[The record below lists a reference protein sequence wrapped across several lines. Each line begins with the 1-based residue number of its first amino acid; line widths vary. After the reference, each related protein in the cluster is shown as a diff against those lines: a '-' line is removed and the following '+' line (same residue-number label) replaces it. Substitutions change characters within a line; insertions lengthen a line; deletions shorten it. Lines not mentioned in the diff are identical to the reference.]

1 MKRLIYLLLM
11 MFFLAGCINPTTPS
25 SVTFYYPRADF
36 EYNSSDGILA
46 PEVRSHG
53 GNTSTAY
60 LLDQYLDGPLGEKLV
75 NPFPADAS
83 LISVHTVDN
92 TVFIT
97 VSDTMA
103 QLSGAPLI
111 LACACLGRTGME
123 LSGTNQAH
131 IQCKSLLLDGKT
143 SIIVN
148 EETIFYSDSFHS
160 SNSEVE

>member
-1 MKRLIYLLLM
+1 MKRIFVMILMLLL
-11 MFFLAGCINPTTPS
+11 LSGCTGAATAS
-25 SVTFYYPRADF
+25 SVTFYYPRASF
-36 EYNSSDGILA
+36 EYNAPDGILA

-60 LLDQYLDGPLGEKLV
+60 LLDQYLDGPLDEKLV

-83 LISVHTVDN
+83 LISVHIVNN

-123 LSGTNQAH
+123 LSDTKQAH
-131 IQCKSLLLDGKT
+131 IQCSSLLLDGKT
-143 SIIVN
+143 SIIVS
-148 EETIFYSDSFHS
+148 EDTFFYNDSYHPS
-160 SNSEVE
+160 YSEVE